1 MFPEIG
7 RDLFFY
13 HTLARIVE
21 CVSECIILIS
31 KETKPKITRQ
41 QQKNKTNNNKKQEPK
56 KKKREYLQNLTGCD
70 GNLKNGEIVYLK
82 KKKKKAM
89 LFKFVNL
96 YSVRAGPYRTNHLS
110 LEIMLNPPK

>member
-1 MFPEIG
+1 MFLEIG

-13 HTLARIVE
+13 HTLARIAE

-41 QQKNKTNNNKKQEPK
+41 QQKNKTNNKKQEPK

-70 GNLKNGEIVYLK
+70 GNLKNSEIVYLK
-82 KKKKKAM
+82 QKKKKKK
-89 LFKFVNL
+89 LCFLNL
-96 YSVRAGPYRTNHLS
+96 
-110 LEIMLNPPK
+110 